1 MPLTET
7 DAASGGAMER
17 KYASHGD
24 SIMADWLLASRRGG
38 DMALHIYTPC
48 GQTLLVQ
55 ASSYFSS
62 TTASWLR
69 VQMCLFGGIMV
80 ECRPAE
86 FYNEEGVMWDVGDT
100 NALCGEGKPS
110 TILPRIAGDQQERMQ
125 Q

>member
-1 MPLTET
+1 
-7 DAASGGAMER
+7 
-17 KYASHGD
+17 
-24 SIMADWLLASRRGG
+24 
-38 DMALHIYTPC
+38 MALHIYTPC

-100 NALCGEGKPS
+100 NALCGEENGNHQQFYRGSPAINRKGCNS
-110 TILPRIAGDQQERMQ
+110 EYALHSAFLGSLELVLFRQRVCKTLQVSSGDSEIS
-125 Q
+125 